1 MSGARPVALV
11 TGASAGI
18 GAAIAR
24 ELIGAGHDVVLAARR
39 RDRLDMLAAELGPA
53 ARVVVTDLREADAPA
68 KLRDEAGPIDVLVN
82 NAGLGFSGRFEAVSL
97 EQHLTVLQVNVI
109 ALTALTRL
117 YLPDMLPRR
126 RGRILNIAST
136 AAFQPGPGLAVYCAS
151 KAYVLSLS
159 EALHAEVGGTGV
171 TVTCVCPGA
180 TVSEF
185 ADVAGMNAAK
195 LARVSMSSEAVA
207 REAVAATLKGQRLH
221 VTGLGNRL
229 GTVGVRLTPRG
240 VVLAIAKRIMA
251 GTT

>member
-1 MSGARPVALV
+1 L
-11 TGASAGI
+11 TI
-18 GAAIAR
+18 
-24 ELIGAGHDVVLAARR
+24 
-39 RDRLDMLAAELGPA
+39 
-53 ARVVVTDLREADAPA
+53 
-68 KLRDEAGPIDVLVN
+68 
-82 NAGLGFSGRFEAVSL
+82 
-97 EQHLTVLQVNVI
+97 LTVNVV

-117 YLPDMLPRR
+117 YLPDMLARR

-159 EALHAEVGGTGV
+159 EALYAEAGGSGV

-180 TVSEF
+180 TLSEF

-195 LARVSMSSEAVA
+195 MARASMSSEAVA

-229 GTVGVRLTPRG
+229 GTVGVRLAPRG
-240 VVLAIAKRIMA
+240 LVLALAKRIMA
-251 GTT
+251 GMA